1 MTAPRSIEQLLD
13 AFLADGLTRLP
24 DRTYD
29 AVRRDIHGLRQ
40 RGRLGRLSL
49 PEVSLARAFSA
60 AVLAVVVLAVAVL
73 DMRPGGGP
81 GGVSTPGATRS
92 PAAPQSPSPLLSIGP
107 PTVFAS
113 PLYGYSITVPAGW
126 VSAPAVIR
134 WDGIVEPGPFAETDK
149 FAGPASL
156 MAWAY
161 AGAYRGDLAA
171 LAADRITATHRDHAD
186 TCPVIA
192 PDIHEP
198 LDIHGQSWRLLGW
211 NCGALVNEAV
221 TLRGDTAYV
230 VVFRDLAVRSASDP
244 TDRALFESMLESIV
258 LPG

>member
-1 MTAPRSIEQLLD
+1 MTAPRSTEQLLD
-13 AFLADGLTRLP
+13 AFLADGLTQLP

-49 PEVSLARAFSA
+49 PEVGLARAFSA
-60 AVLAVVVLAVAVL
+60 ALVAVVVLAVAVL

-81 GGVSTPGATRS
+81 GGVPTAAPTQT
-92 PAAPQSPSPLLSIGP
+92 PAATQGTSPLPSLGR

-126 VSAPAVIR
+126 VTAAAVIR
-134 WDGIVEPGPFAETDK
+134 WDGKLEPGPFAETDK

-161 AGAYRGDLAA
+161 AGTYRGDLEA
-171 LAADRITATHRDHAD
+171 LAADRIAATHRDHAD

-192 PDIHEP
+192 PDIEEP

-211 NCGALVNEAV
+211 NCGALINEAM
-221 TLRGDTAYV
+221 TLRGGTAFV
-230 VVFRDLAVRSASDP
+230 FVFRDLAVRSASDP
-244 TDRALFESMLESIV
+244 TDRALFESILESIA
-258 LPG
+258 LPS